1 MLKLTRRETT
11 VMTMGERIRAAREDA
26 GITQEELG
34 RACGV
39 AKQTIFKY
47 ESGVITNIP
56 IDKLE
61 RMAQLLGVSPAQ
73 LLGWETPPGTPAG
86 VRETGTPTLEETVVG
101 LMRYA
106 EGGDAELSDLP
117 PGPRERAR
125 AAYELAAAVGAL
137 PDLDREKLTRY
148 ARYLDGR
155 GAGTGCDAPTTMDEF
170 RFAEYLLECGAAPEE
185 YETLPDPGYGLRTDK
200 VARAHRFLALY
211 DSLGDERRRL
221 ADEFLQLL
229 AGSDAL

>member
-1 MLKLTRRETT
+1 
-11 VMTMGERIRAAREDA
+11 MTMGERIRTAREAA

-34 RACGV
+34 KVCGV

-61 RMAQLLGVSPAQ
+61 HMAELLQVSPAW
-73 LLGWETPPGTPAG
+73 LLGWETPNSPLCAG
-86 VRETGTPTLEETVVG
+86 SAALPENCAPTLEETIVG

-117 PGPRERAR
+117 PGSRERAR
-125 AAYELAAAVGAL
+125 AAYELAAAVGSL
-137 PDLDREKLTRY
+137 PEPDREKLTRY

-155 GAGTGCDAPTTMDEF
+155 RTGDSMDAPTTMDEF
-170 RFAEYLLECGAAPEE
+170 RFAEYLLECGASPEE
-185 YETLPDPGYGLRTDK
+185 YETLPDPGYGMRTDR

-221 ADEFLQLL
+221 ADEFMQLL
-229 AGSDAL
+229 AGVDEL